1 MTGFDRLKEQVKDQ
15 KDKALVQTVE
25 YLLSREDM
33 EQRYLNEEK
42 NIEEMAKFIRNKA
55 RKYMKNGWNYIT
67 NEVVYAWAI
76 MYFSLPNSFLKIE
89 KKDTTKNKEKAES
102 SIKKVTAK
110 NNIISLED
118 AKKNMDKKKETE
130 QISLFGGTLQWNK
143 KKLILW
149 CLK

>member
-15 KDKALVQTVE
+15 KDKALVQTVD

-89 KKDTTKNKEKAES
+89 KKDTTKNKEKAEA

-110 NNIISLED
+110 NNIVSLED
-118 AKKNMDKKKETE
+118 AKKNMNKKKETE
-130 QISLFGGTLQWNK
+130 QISLFGGVA
-143 KKLILW
+143 
-149 CLK
+149 

>member
-15 KDKALVQTVE
+15 KDKALVQTVD

-67 NEVVYAWAI
+67 NEVVYDWAI

-89 KKDTTKNKEKAES
+89 KKDTTKNKEKAEA

-110 NNIISLED
+110 NNIVSLED
-118 AKKNMDKKKETE
+118 AKKNMNKKKETE
-130 QISLFGGTLQWNK
+130 QISLFGGALQ
-143 KKLILW
+143 
-149 CLK
+149 

>member
-15 KDKALVQTVE
+15 KDKALVQTVD

-89 KKDTTKNKEKAES
+89 KKDTTKNKEKAEA

-110 NNIISLED
+110 NNIVSLED

-130 QISLFGGTLQWNK
+130 QISLFGGALQ
-143 KKLILW
+143 
-149 CLK
+149 

>member
-1 MTGFDRLKEQVKDQ
+1 MNGFERLKEQVKDQ
-15 KDKALVQTVE
+15 KDKALIQTVE

-89 KKDTTKNKEKAES
+89 KKDTTKNKEKAEA

-110 NNIISLED
+110 NNIVSLED
-118 AKKNMDKKKETE
+118 AKKNMNKKKETE
-130 QISLFGGTLQWNK
+130 QISLFGGALQ
-143 KKLILW
+143 
-149 CLK
+149 

>member
-15 KDKALVQTVE
+15 KDKALVQTVD

-89 KKDTTKNKEKAES
+89 KKDTTKNKEKAEA

-110 NNIISLED
+110 NNIVSLED
-118 AKKNMDKKKETE
+118 AKNNMNKKKETE
-130 QISLFGGTLQWNK
+130 QISLFGGTLQ
-143 KKLILW
+143 
-149 CLK
+149 

>member
-15 KDKALVQTVE
+15 KDKALVQTVD

-89 KKDTTKNKEKAES
+89 KKDTTKNKEKAEA

-110 NNIISLED
+110 NNIVSLED
-118 AKKNMDKKKETE
+118 AKKNMEKKKEIE
-130 QISLFGGTLQWNK
+130 QISLFGGVA
-143 KKLILW
+143 
-149 CLK
+149 

>member
-1 MTGFDRLKEQVKDQ
+1 MTGFDRLKEQVEDQ
-15 KDKALVQTVE
+15 KDKALVQTVD

-89 KKDTTKNKEKAES
+89 KKDTTKNKEKAEA

-110 NNIISLED
+110 NNIVSLED
-118 AKKNMDKKKETE
+118 AKKNMNKKKETE
-130 QISLFGGTLQWNK
+130 QISLFGGALQ
-143 KKLILW
+143 
-149 CLK
+149 

>member
-89 KKDTTKNKEKAES
+89 KKDTTKNKEKAKS

-118 AKKNMDKKKETE
+118 AKKNIDKKKETE
-130 QISLFGGTLQWNK
+130 QISLFGGALQ
-143 KKLILW
+143 
-149 CLK
+149 